1 MNSPYR
7 VRFIRNFTLEPI
19 EFWLQREL
27 GSSGISVACS
37 FGGFSEAAD
46 NIQCLA
52 AEEQE
57 PEGHAMTVLAL
68 GLEMTARDF
77 GHVSWA
83 VEAACERHLL
93 LVRAAVERSRVPL
106 IINTVLPPLFSATGL
121 ASVTGDAIHAEH
133 VDKLN
138 LELRSVAAAHAG
150 RVILVDWMAIAR
162 ELGERDTYDY
172 RFWYSSGAPFAS
184 AFLGKYAAAIAGVIR
199 AVTGKARKCLVLDCD
214 NTLWGGIVGEDGREG
229 IRLSSDTLP
238 GAYFQAFQ
246 RSVLDLHARGVII
259 ALCSKNDESDVMD
272 VIDNHPD
279 CVLRREHVA
288 AWRINWNE
296 KARSIAELADEL
308 NIGRDA
314 MVFIDDSAH
323 ECELV
328 RSVHPEVLVLQT
340 PAHHEELVNFLRRRH
355 LFDSLVVTS
364 DDVMRSR
371 TYQQNRA
378 RDEFSAALGDISEY
392 KRQLATR
399 LTCRRVG
406 RADLPRVVQLIQ
418 RTNQFNLTTRRH
430 DQAAVERLFESSEA
444 MIVCAELED
453 RFGQLGLVGV
463 AIAVRQG
470 EHAVID
476 SMLMSCR
483 ALGRDAEMAFA
494 SGLYSALVAEW
505 GVMRVFADYLPT
517 PKNQLVADFWQR
529 AGLVID
535 QGSSTA
541 VDGVRYAS
549 KDDLLVLAAS
559 IMPAHVTL
567 TDASNGQQVA

>member
-1 MNSPYR
+1 MSKPCR

-19 EFWLQREL
+19 EIWLQREL
-27 GSSGISVACS
+27 KSSGISVACS

-46 NIQCLA
+46 DIQCLA
-52 AEEQE
+52 AEGQE
-57 PEGHAMTVLAL
+57 TDGHAVTVLAL
-68 GLEMTARDF
+68 GLELTARDF
-77 GHVSWA
+77 GHVTWA

-93 LVRAAVERSRVPL
+93 LVRSAVEHSRVPL
-106 IINTVLPPLFSATGL
+106 VINTVLPPLFSATGL
-121 ASVTGDAIHAEH
+121 ASVSGDANHAEY

-138 LELRSVAAAHAG
+138 LELRNIAAVHSG
-150 RVILVDWMAIAR
+150 RVVLVDWTAIAR
-162 ELGERDTYDY
+162 ELGERHTYDY

-184 AFLGKYAAAIAGVIR
+184 AFLGRYAAAIA
-199 AVTGKARKCLVLDCD
+199 AVVRVSTGKVRKCLVLDCD

-229 IRLSSDTLP
+229 VQLSSDTLP

-259 ALCSKNDESDVMD
+259 ALCSKNDASDVLD

-296 KARSIAELADEL
+296 KSQSIAELADEL

-328 RSVHPEVLVLQT
+328 RSIHTEVLVLQT
-340 PAHHEELVNFLRRRH
+340 PARHEDLVNFLRGQH

-378 RDEFSAALGDISEY
+378 RGEFSAVLGDISEY
-392 KRQLATR
+392 KRRLATR
-399 LTCRRVG
+399 LTFRHAR

-430 DQAAVERLFESSEA
+430 DQATVERLLESPEA
-444 MIVCAELED
+444 MVLCVELED

-463 AIAVRQG
+463 AIAVRQD
-470 EHAVID
+470 ELAVID

-494 SGLYSALVAEW
+494 AALYSALATDW
-505 GVMRVFADYLPT
+505 GVERVLADYLPT
-517 PKNQLVADFWQR
+517 AKNQLVADFWQR
-529 AGLVID
+529 AGLAID
-535 QGSSTA
+535 PRPNSTA
-541 VDGVRYAS
+541 GGVRYAS
-549 KDDLLVLAAS
+549 ANDLLSLAAS

-567 TDASNGQQVA
+567 SDASNGY